1 MSLKLLQPGIQP
13 LGQFAG
19 LNSDTLTMKGGE
31 IVSFASVT
39 TSGQPGVTQS
49 GTNQGP
55 YDTFDG
61 YINVSG
67 TFKAPAVSRLWNGT
81 TTLYIDPLGSGRGS
95 RPIMLSDEGII
106 GYGTLFGTVVGG
118 TVGQQSNGPL
128 PTQITGAI
136 LGPHTATGS
145 GKVTCWDKPGLYA
158 VSLDA
163 TDGYLQPTNTGLF
176 VSNPLTFTS
185 LGLLTPISSP
195 TSIPNG
201 PVVAHLVEFN
211 TNQSLV
217 TTPNYL
223 VAALNSPSGNV
234 SSVQPRAFAFATIYF
249 APPLGNNELI

>member
-19 LNSDTLTMKGGE
+19 LNSDALTMKGGE

-49 GTNQGP
+49 GTNQGA

-61 YINVSG
+61 YVNVSG
-67 TFKAPAVSRLWNGT
+67 TFKAPVVTRKWDGS
-81 TTLYIDPLGSGRGS
+81 TTLYVAATTGS
-95 RPIMLSDEGII
+95 RPIMLSDDGIT

-163 TDGYLQPTNTGLF
+163 TDGYLQPTNTGLIA
-176 VSNPLTFTS
+176 SNPLSFTS
-185 LGLLTPISSP
+185 QGLLTPVASP
-195 TSIPNG
+195 TSLFNA
-201 PVVAHLVEFN
+201 PVVAHLIEFN

-234 SSVQPRAFAFATIYF
+234 SSVQPRAFQFATIYF
-249 APPLGNNELI
+249 APPLGIDAVV